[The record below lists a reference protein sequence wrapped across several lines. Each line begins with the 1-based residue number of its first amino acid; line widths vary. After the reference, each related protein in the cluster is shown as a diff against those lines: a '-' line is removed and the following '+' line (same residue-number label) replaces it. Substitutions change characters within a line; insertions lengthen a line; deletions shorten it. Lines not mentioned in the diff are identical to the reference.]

1 MPMRD
6 FVNTVNAESKI
17 SSYKPYIPVMVAT
30 ANDVV
35 AVGTREIPYGIA
47 FRIESGYSDI
57 RLKAID
63 SLIKGNNPFLLVIN
77 RSTNLPDDRIIE
89 LIILCLFSKNYIQTG
104 TSPVIAFLYEHPGE
118 WEEWGQ
124 LFSEVL
130 ISKLTAQGWPSI
142 RIWNLNEQSFRQQI
156 EAKKE
161 APLFVTQ
168 VDVDEAYLEKNYF
181 FNFRYVGDYIFFKRN
196 TLRAA
201 MELEQYFAGICQAII
216 ANAPVMK
223 GALEEYV
230 LLKKQYMNLEVD
242 NAVLEERLRNA
253 QITIEVIR
261 SKYKDDYEQLIK
273 WYHNEYE
280 ILPLWF
286 KRLGHIVKVLM
297 GRRSFR
303 SLFYDH
309 VKKYKD

>member
-1 MPMRD
+1 MRE
-6 FVNTVNAESKI
+6 FVKTLNTESI
-17 SSYKPYIPVMVAT
+17 LSTYKPYTPVMVAT
-30 ANDVV
+30 ANDLAGVSS
-35 AVGTREIPYGIA
+35 REISYSLA
-47 FRIESGYSDI
+47 FKIEGGYSDT

-63 SLIKGNNPFLLVIN
+63 SLIKGSNPFLLVIN
-77 RSTNLPDDRIIE
+77 RNTNLPDDRIIE
-89 LIILCLFSKNYIQTG
+89 SIILCLFSKNYIHVG
-104 TSPVIAFLYEHPGE
+104 TQPVIAFLYEQPGE
-118 WEEWGQ
+118 WEEWGR

-130 ISKLTAQGWPSI
+130 VSKLTAQGWPSI
-142 RIWNLNEQSFRQQI
+142 KLWNIYEQSFRQQI
-156 EAKKE
+156 EAKQE
-161 APLFVTQ
+161 APLFITQ

-181 FNFRYVGDYIFFKRN
+181 FNFRYVGDHIFFKRN

-201 MELEQYFAGICQAII
+201 VELEQYFASIGNAII
-216 ANAPVMK
+216 GNAPALK
-223 GALEEYV
+223 GALEEYMM
-230 LLKKQYMNLEVD
+230 LKKQYSNLEVD

-286 KRLGHIVKVLM
+286 KRLGHVIKVLM
-297 GRRSFR
+297 GKRSFK